1 MKRMKKRGNTR
12 YLIAAII
19 VSAVI
24 ALPIYF
30 VFIFGFETNNEIF
43 HIPIYLFPP
52 HFDVSYY
59 VAAWK
64 ALNIN
69 LLNSLIITSGVFV
82 ISLIVILP
90 SAFVLS
96 KMSWRKSNAISFLV
110 IVIQMLPAA
119 AIVIPLF
126 LIFYSINLTNSYF
139 GDMLAISTITIPF
152 GTILLTAFMRNI
164 PFELIE
170 AAVVDGANLFR
181 IFWQIIIPVSRSGI
195 VTVGLLT
202 FMMGW
207 GDFIFSISLLQNQS
221 MVPMSVGLYYF
232 VGHYTSSWNILMA
245 GSMIYDLVPL
255 IVTILAGRSL
265 LSGLTVGALKG

>member
-1 MKRMKKRGNTR
+1 MNKNKNKISS
-12 YLIAAII
+12 LIIAII

-43 HIPIYLFPP
+43 HRPVYLFPP
-52 HFDVSYY
+52 HFNLSYY
-59 VAAWK
+59 ITAWNF
-64 ALNIN
+64 LHVN
-69 LLNSLIITSGVFV
+69 LLNSFMITAGVLI

-96 KMSWRKSNAISFLV
+96 KMSYRKSNAISFVV
-110 IVIQMLPAA
+110 IILQMLPAA
-119 AIVIPLF
+119 AVVIPLF
-126 LIFYSINLTNSYF
+126 LIFYRVGLINSYF
-139 GDMLAISTITIPF
+139 GDMLAISTVTIPF

-170 AAVVDGANLFR
+170 AAVVDGANSFR
-181 IFWQIIIPVSRSGI
+181 IFRQIVLPISRSGI

-202 FMMGW
+202 FMFGW
-207 GDFIFSISLLQNQS
+207 GDFIFSVSLLQNQS

-245 GSMIYDLVPL
+245 GSMIYDLIPL
-255 IVTILAGRSL
+255 VVTIIAGRSL
-265 LSGLTVGALKG
+265 LSGLTVGALKE